1 MAKQNKT
8 KLYAKALA
16 GVLAKPA
23 FAKATTGEEGKVIK
37 NFTKLLVAAGLEKKA
52 KEILNLAEEMLLA
65 KQGKSKI
72 TFETA
77 RKMTASQKKLLDSI
91 VNKGDV
97 VNEKINPELIAG
109 IKIIINNSRQFD
121 ASMKRKLQNIF

>member
-16 GVLAKPA
+16 EVLMKPSY
-23 FAKATTGEEGKVIK
+23 AKASEGRNKVAD
-37 NFTKLLVAAGLEKKA
+37 NFIRILVGAGLEKKA
-52 KEILNLAEEMLLA
+52 KEILELAEDLVLA

-77 RKMTASQKKLLDSI
+77 RKMTASQKKMAGGI
-91 VNKGDV
+91 VKEGDIV
-97 VNEKINPELIAG
+97 KEKINPELIAG
-109 IKIIINNSRQFD
+109 IKIIINNSKQFD
-121 ASMKRKLQNIF
+121 ASMKSKLQEIF